1 VEIVAKFKLAN
12 MNRKRLEALLQKFFA
27 SARLDL
33 ELQDRF
39 GIPVQPREWFLV
51 PLEVIE
57 EAIEKIKE
65 GTLDQF
71 RYDRET
77 ASLTRS

>member
-1 VEIVAKFKLAN
+1 MKIVAQFKLAN
-12 MNRKRLEALLQKFFA
+12 INRKRLEALLHKFFA

-39 GIPVQPREWFLV
+39 DATVQPREWFMV

-57 EAIEKIKE
+57 EAIEKIQQGTIE
-65 GTLDQF
+65 GF

-77 ASLTRS
+77 ASLVQS